1 MIKILVTGSNGLVG
15 KSLQKI
21 VQLKNND
28 KSVQFYFLTKKDC
41 DLLDIN
47 EVYLKFCEIT
57 PDIVIHLA
65 SMVGGVYEN
74 INNNYTLFLN
84 NIRINTN
91 IIDACN
97 RYRVKKLINIL
108 STCIFPDQN
117 INYPLTPDQIHNGP
131 PHDSNMGYAYSKR
144 VLHIGASLLPGVK
157 NGHMK
162 VINIIPT
169 NLYGENDNYNIA
181 KAHVIPA
188 LIHKTYLASK
198 NNTPLVINGSGNA
211 LRQFLY
217 VDDLS
222 NIIYVLSL
230 NNSEK
235 IPNSNSERI
244 QNIQDFV
251 ICPPKSHE
259 ISIKQIINKIVNIF
273 NFKGE
278 IIYDTTVTDGQ
289 LKKTSQSSKEY
300 IDYPFTNINVG
311 LINTIGYFIKNYNTL
326 RI

>member
-21 VQLKNND
+21 VESKNNYNN
-28 KSVQFYFLTKKDC
+28 VTFYFLTKKDC
-41 DLLDIN
+41 DLLDTN
-47 EVYLKFCEIT
+47 AVYLKFCEIT
-57 PDIVIHLA
+57 PDVVIHLA

-108 STCIFPDQN
+108 STCIFPDKN
-117 INYPLTPDQIHNGP
+117 INYPLTSDQIHNGP

-144 VLHIGASLLPGVK
+144 ILHIGASLLPGVK
-157 NGHMK
+157 DGSTK

-169 NLYGENDNYNIA
+169 NLYGENDNYNIC

-188 LIHKTYLASK
+188 LIHKTFLAK
-198 NNTPLVINGSGNA
+198 EKNTPLIISGSGKA

-217 VDDLS
+217 TDDLS
-222 NIIYVLSL
+222 DIIYDLSIHDD
-230 NNSEK
+230 NSDE
-235 IPNSNSERI
+235 NV
-244 QNIQDFV
+244 QDFI
-251 ICPPKSHE
+251 ICPPKTHE
-259 ISIKQIINKIVNIF
+259 ISIKEIITKIVNILD
-273 NFKGE
+273 FKGD

-289 LKKTSQSSKEY
+289 LKKTSQSDIKF

-311 LINTIGYFIKNYNTL
+311 LINTISYFIKNYNTL
-326 RI
+326 RT

>member
-1 MIKILVTGSNGLVG
+1 MIKVLVTGSGGLVG

-21 VQLKNND
+21 VDLKNTSRNV
-28 KSVQFYFLTKKDC
+28 KFYFLTKNDC
-41 DLLDIN
+41 DLLDVN
-47 EVYLKFCEIT
+47 AVYLKFCEIT
-57 PDIVIHLA
+57 PDVVIHLA

-97 RYRVKKLINIL
+97 RYHVKKLINIL
-108 STCIFPDQN
+108 STCIFPDKN
-117 INYPLTPDQIHNGP
+117 IKYPLTPDQVHNGA

-157 NGHMK
+157 DGNMK

-169 NLYGENDNYNIA
+169 NLYGENDNYNIP

-198 NNTPLVINGSGNA
+198 NNTPLVISGSGNA

-217 VDDLS
+217 ADDLC
-222 NIIYVLSL
+222 NIIYDLSL
-230 NNSEK
+230 NNSEQT
-235 IPNSNSERI
+235 PCV
-244 QNIQDFV
+244 QDFI
-251 ICPPKSHE
+251 ICPPKTHE

-273 NFKGE
+273 DFKGD

-289 LKKTSQSSKEY
+289 LKKTSQSSEEY
-300 IDYPFTNINVG
+300 VDYPFTNINVG
-311 LINTIGYFIKNYNTL
+311 LIDTIGYFVKNYNDL

>member
-311 LINTIGYFIKNYNTL
+311 LIDTVGYFIKNYDNL